1 MKHDI
6 YKQVAARLDQMP
18 NGFPATESGIELKIL
33 KKIFQKSEDA
43 KRWLK
48 LSLKPE
54 PVKVIA
60 DRFGESISQTQAFL
74 DEMVK
79 NGQISHSK
87 SYEQDHYAVMPFI
100 AGIYEAFIYRGKAD
114 REYAELFEQYFPHFV
129 SDYGK
134 IAPAEWRVVP
144 VNSRIDS
151 KNVVYN
157 YEDTRKIIE
166 AGKSF
171 CVDECIC
178 RLERRM
184 IDKSCPRNHSLSVCL
199 VISMEEDDFAKYPL
213 PNGKIITKAQAME
226 INDAA
231 EKEGLIHQSHN
242 VKSGLKA
249 ICNCCS
255 CCCGLLRGAKE
266 FGAPHMML
274 RSNYVAQIDLETC
287 TLCGICAEE
296 RCQMGA
302 IIERNGEFSVLTDQ
316 CIGCG
321 VCSTTCPSESISM
334 ELRPETERT
343 EPAEDRAEW
352 SLKRAASRG
361 ILRKIQL

>member
-6 YKQVAARLDQMP
+6 YKQVATRLDQMP
-18 NGFPATESGIELKIL
+18 NGFPATESGVELEIL
-33 KKIFQKSEDA
+33 KKIFKKSEDA

-54 PVKVIA
+54 PVELIA
-60 DRFGESISQTQAFL
+60 DRFGESISKTQAIL
-74 DEMVK
+74 DQMVK

-87 SYEQDHYAVMPFI
+87 LYKQDLYAVMPFI
-100 AGIYEAFIYRGKAD
+100 AGIYEAFIYRGNAD
-114 REYAELFEQYFPHFV
+114 REYAELFEKYFPHFV
-129 SDYGK
+129 NGYGK

-144 VNSRIDS
+144 VNRRIDS

-171 CVDECIC
+171 CVDECVC
-178 RLERRM
+178 RLERRI
-184 IDKSCPRNHSLSVCL
+184 IDKPCPRNHSLSVCL
-199 VISMEEDDFAKYPL
+199 VISMEDDDFAKYPL
-213 PNGKIITKAQAME
+213 PNGKIITKAEALE
-226 INDAA
+226 INYVA
-231 EKEGLIHQSHN
+231 EQEGLIHQSHN
-242 VKSGLKA
+242 VKTGLKV

-274 RSNYVAQIDLETC
+274 RSNYVARIDPETC
-287 TLCGICAEE
+287 TSCGICAEE
-296 RCQMGA
+296 RCQLNA
-302 IIERNGEFSVLTDQ
+302 IIDENGEFTVMPDQ

-321 VCSTTCPSESISM
+321 VCSTACPSDSISM
-334 ELRPETERT
+334 ELRPEAECTEPEESRT
-343 EPAEDRAEW
+343 EW
-352 SLKRAASRG
+352 SRKRATSRS
-361 ILRKIQL
+361 I